1 METGKCCDCGAETS
15 LFVNGVAICVVCDA
29 KREAMVAFP
38 IPMRPRD
45 GGKPVAAPEGGPPKA
60 RFAAA

>member
-15 LFVNGVAICVVCDA
+15 LFVNGIAICVVCDA
-29 KREAMVAFP
+29 RRDATATFP
-38 IPMRPRD
+38 VPLHPR
-45 GGKPVAAPEGGPPKA
+45 GKKPDDENLLKA

>member
-29 KREAMVAFP
+29 KREAKLAFP
-38 IPMRPRD
+38 MPLRPRERR
-45 GGKPVAAPEGGPPKA
+45 KPEETPDQHPRRT

>member
-15 LFVNGVAICVVCDA
+15 LFVNGVAICIVCDA
-29 KREAMVAFP
+29 KRDAKAAFP
-38 IPMRPRD
+38 ISLRPRNNQKWEE
-45 GGKPVAAPEGGPPKA
+45 KPDENLPKA

>member
-15 LFVNGVAICVVCDA
+15 LFVNGVSICVVCDA
-29 KREAMVAFP
+29 KREASAAFP

-45 GGKPVAAPEGGPPKA
+45 EKKPDNSGEPPQV